1 MSQGRPAIPIAI
13 RREVLLQARHRC
25 AVCCEPTPLEHA
37 HIRPWSTSQDHAVTN
52 LIALCANCHERADKE
67 HWGTDALK
75 RYKQEP
81 CALQRDR
88 LPAVSPFQKALLD
101 LIVGTDPDKMTENER
116 LRLVSMIAAYADV
129 QISVVSVV
137 SVQPANSTRVRLEL
151 PSEAAAKLLDGFQSG
166 DMRLLAF
173 LEDFSLLGVE
183 LVTPTASQPKFQVGQ
198 IISLAVQPDRQGTVI
213 QILPPI
219 DGRHRYKVFHSA
231 QQVREYY
238 EEQLLPVGETA
249 QQDETH
255 AISEMAQWLPTREFL
270 ARLTA
275 FRLANAL
282 TDNLYAL
289 HAARIKFIPFQF
301 KPLLR
306 LLRSDRPRILIADEV
321 GVGKTI
327 EAGLILKELQ
337 SRQRLDN
344 VVVIC
349 PKALVTKWRAEMRR
363 FDEDF
368 HPLTAETLRYC
379 LRETHFD
386 GAWPAKYSR
395 VVIHLELFRNPSYL
409 FGTEGANARP
419 GLATLNPPAQFS
431 LAIFDEAH
439 HLRNTKTNSN
449 QLARF
454 ICDNTAAVL
463 LLSATP
469 VQLGSKNLFVLLN
482 LIRPDL
488 FPDEAV
494 FNEMAAPNR
503 ELNQAMRHVRSRR
516 PDATWQQDAAQA
528 LAHAGATSW
537 GSRALVTDPRFHD
550 WVQKLTATTPT
561 TDAERVRCLRDLEDL
576 HTLAHVM
583 NRTRR
588 RDIGRFTIR
597 EPHTISVPF
606 LPAQEEFYRELIQF
620 RCDLLLLRYDP
631 LVIRLIIDMLERQAS
646 SCLPALLPSLDAFL
660 ETGRFSPSRVT
671 DSEDEDAEDFEMP
684 APIRAKAQKLRHLAA
699 QLPSEDP
706 KLEAL
711 LRIANS
717 TKGVPGAGKLLV
729 FSYFLHTLH
738 YLERKLLA
746 GGFRVGLVTG
756 QVEDD
761 EREQLRTRFRQPT
774 IDPKAVDILLSSEV
788 GCEGLDY
795 EFCDRMVNYDI
806 PWNPMRLEQRIG
818 RIDRFGQRSEKVL
831 IFNFITPGTV
841 EERIFFRC
849 FERLGIFRDTVGDCE
864 EVLGEQSVTEQLL
877 ELARNPSLTSEQA
890 DEKARQIADNA
901 ARLVEEQKRLETEGS
916 ALLGLDQSLT
926 DEVNDI
932 DAKGRFVSPNEL
944 RAMIAFFA
952 EQSFLGGKLEQDKQ
966 DPNLFRLRL
975 NQEARARLAHQLRN
989 RQPTDRSLA
998 EFRRWLDAGETNL
1011 LLTFSQEVALERRD
1025 LPFITPVHPLARLAT
1040 EHLKQ
1045 RHKPLAAW
1053 LRVRSA
1059 TVPSG
1064 TFVFAC
1070 DLWETVAITPGIQ
1083 IVGLAWD
1090 LKKNRPAEEISAQLL
1105 PLLAQG
1111 EFSTAPTDPPPP
1123 GAQEAISSLD
1133 VWMHRE
1139 RDTALTELRVRNE
1152 QLVTRKLASLDA
1164 YQQNRLARIEKELSA
1179 AREERI
1185 IRMKTSEKARA
1196 ERDHLAR
1203 RQEIEARRNADI
1215 IRDRIAIG
1223 ILEVHDGR

>member
-1 MSQGRPAIPIAI
+1 MPQGRPAIPIAI
-13 RREVLLQARHRC
+13 RREVLLEARHRC
-25 AVCCEPTPLEHA
+25 AVCCEPTPLEQA
-37 HIRPWSTSQDHAVTN
+37 HIRPWSTSHDHAAAN

-67 HWGTDALK
+67 NWGASALH

-88 LPAVSPFQKALLD
+88 LPPMSPSQKALLD
-101 LIVGTDPDKMTENER
+101 IIIGIDPEKMTESER
-116 LRLVSMIAAYADV
+116 RRLVSMTAAYAEV
-129 QISVVSVV
+129 QISVISVV

-151 PSEAAAKLLDGFQSG
+151 PSEAAAKLIAGFQAG
-166 DMRLLAF
+166 DPRLQAF
-173 LEDFSLLGVE
+173 LEDFPLLQVQP
-183 LVTPTASQPKFQVGQ
+183 VTTATSHPKFEVGQ
-198 IISLAVQPDRQGTVI
+198 IACLVVQPDRQGTII

-238 EEQLLPVGETA
+238 EEQLLAIGTA
-249 QQDETH
+249 ATQDETA
-255 AISEMAQWLPTREFL
+255 AITENAQWLPTREFL

-306 LLRSDRPRILIADEV
+306 LLRSDRPRLLIADEV

-344 VVVIC
+344 VVIIC

-379 LRETHFD
+379 LRETHLD

-395 VVIHLELFRNPSYL
+395 VIVHLELFRNPGYL
-409 FGTEGANARP
+409 FGTEGANPRP
-419 GLATLNPPAQFS
+419 GLATLAPPAQFS

-454 ICDNTAAVL
+454 ICDNTEAVL

-482 LIRPDL
+482 LLRPDL

-503 ELNQAMRHVRSRR
+503 ELNQAMRHVRSRL
-516 PDATWQQDAAQA
+516 PETTWQQDASQA
-528 LAHAGATSW
+528 LAQAGATPW
-537 GSRALVTDPRFHD
+537 GSRALVTDPRFRD
-550 WVQKLTATTPT
+550 WVHNLAATSPA
-561 TDAERVRCLRDLEDL
+561 TDPERVRCLRDLEEL

-597 EPHTISVPF
+597 EPHTVSVPF
-606 LPAQEEFYRELIQF
+606 LPSQEEFYRALIQF
-620 RCDLLLLRYDP
+620 RCDLLLLRHDP

-646 SCLPALLPSLDAFL
+646 SCLPALLPTLDAFL
-660 ETGRFSPSRVT
+660 ETGRFSPGRVT
-671 DSEDEDAEDFEMP
+671 DAEDEDAGEFELP
-684 APIRAKAQKLRHLAA
+684 PPIRAQAQKLRQLAA
-699 QLPSEDP
+699 SLPPDDP

-711 LRIANS
+711 LRIS
-717 TKGVPGAGKLLV
+717 ETTRGGAGPGKLLV

-738 YLERKLLA
+738 YLERKLRAA
-746 GGFRVGLVTG
+746 GYRVAVVTG

-761 EREQLRTRFRQPT
+761 EREQLRARFRQPT
-774 IDPKAVDILLSSEV
+774 ADPQAVDILLSSEV

-864 EVLGEQSVTEQLL
+864 EILGEQAVTEQLL
-877 ELARNPSLTSEQA
+877 EIARNPNLTPAQA
-890 DEKARQIADNA
+890 EARARQITDNA

-916 ALLGLDQSLT
+916 SLLGLDQSLT

-932 DAKGRFVSPNEL
+932 DAKGRFVSPAEL
-944 RAMIAFFA
+944 RAMITFFV
-952 EQSFLGGKLEQDKQ
+952 EQPTLGGKLEQDKQ
-966 DPNLFRLRL
+966 DPTLFRLRL
-975 NQEARARLAHQLRN
+975 NQEARATLAHQLRN
-989 RQPTDRSLA
+989 WQPTDRSLA
-998 EFRRWLDAGETNL
+998 EFRRWLDAGETHL
-1011 LLTFSQEVALERRD
+1011 VATFSQDIALERRD

-1045 RHKPLAAW
+1045 RHKPLAAR
-1053 LRVRSA
+1053 LRVHTA
-1059 TVPSG
+1059 TIPAG
-1064 TFVFAC
+1064 TYVFAC
-1070 DLWETVAITPGIQ
+1070 DLWETIAITPGIQ
-1083 IVGLAWD
+1083 LVGLAWD
-1090 LKKNRPAEEISAQLL
+1090 LKNHRPAAELSAQLL
-1105 PLLAQG
+1105 PLLAQADSG
-1111 EFSTAPTDPPPP
+1111 VAPANPMPSA
-1123 GAQEAISSLD
+1123 AQEAIIALD
-1133 VWMHRE
+1133 LQMHRE
-1139 RDTALTELRVRNE
+1139 RDTALAELRARNE

-1164 YQQNRLARIEKELSA
+1164 YQQNRLARIERELST
-1179 AREERI
+1179 ARDERI
-1185 IRMKTSEKARA
+1185 VRMKTSEKARA

-1215 IRDRIAIG
+1215 IRERIAIG
-1223 ILEVHDGR
+1223 ILEVTNE